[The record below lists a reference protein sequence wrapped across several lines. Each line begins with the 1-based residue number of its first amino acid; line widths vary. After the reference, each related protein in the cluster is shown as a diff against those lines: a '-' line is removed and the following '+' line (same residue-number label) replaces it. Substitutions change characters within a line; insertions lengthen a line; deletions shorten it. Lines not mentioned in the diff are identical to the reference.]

1 MSKLPNQITWCNS
14 RSKFSTE
21 WIREIRMLL
30 NYLPAGMSNTHAG
43 VMSSV
48 LNQIRADYSSW
59 CRRGNNKLV
68 PDNTSR
74 NPEFARNATSM
85 ANRIV
90 SMRVHINCAKKVTR
104 LRIPTS
110 ALFVNFECREKHNT
124 QQLLKRAKGQHRLR
138 RAKLLQNSGNG
149 FRGTALSHTCESQVS

>member
-1 MSKLPNQITWCNS
+1 MSKLPKQITWCNS

-59 CRRGNNKLV
+59 CRHGNKKPV
-68 PDNTSR
+68 PGNTSR
-74 NPEFARNATSM
+74 NPEFARNETSM
-85 ANRIV
+85 ANRIA
-90 SMRVHINCAKKVTR
+90 SRRVHINCAKKVAR

-110 ALFVNFECREKHNT
+110 ALFVNLEMQRAANT
-124 QQLLKRAKGQHRLR
+124 QQ
-138 RAKLLQNSGNG
+138 
-149 FRGTALSHTCESQVS
+149 